1 MTAFGGR
8 PPTAPIRRGTTGCTG
23 HAGWGNAADRTNA
36 GGGSYYVV
44 RPGDTMWEISAE
56 LGTTVNRL
64 AAANGIANSDVI
76 SVGQRIYY

>member
-1 MTAFGGR
+1 M
-8 PPTAPIRRGTTGCTG
+8 
-23 HAGWGNAADRTNA
+23 
-36 GGGSYYVV
+36 V